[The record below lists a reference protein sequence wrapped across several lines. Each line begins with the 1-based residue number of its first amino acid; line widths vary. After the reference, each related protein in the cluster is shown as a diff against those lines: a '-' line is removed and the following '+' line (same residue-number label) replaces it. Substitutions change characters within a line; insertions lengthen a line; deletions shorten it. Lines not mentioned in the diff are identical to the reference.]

1 MPKVLKAIL
10 KAGQEYGRRVSTAT
24 LNMVLKVRDV
34 AIKSKQHAGSM
45 ILPPLPEHLFR
56 CLMSHGAV
64 TGTTHNP
71 TVSN

>member
-1 MPKVLKAIL
+1 MSTRAGVGVPKVLKAIL

-45 ILPPLPEHLFR
+45 ILPP
-56 CLMSHGAV
+56 
-64 TGTTHNP
+64 
-71 TVSN
+71 